1 MATPRDLTL
10 LERER
15 LKQQGAL
22 TLQTLKDTSLDLDK
36 TIGTVLDF
44 YTKQGATAERRSAT
58 AMKEVSD
65 LEQLR
70 AKLNAD
76 AFTKALSTV
85 GPLVQK
91 IASGQG
97 SNQDY
102 LDFLAK
108 MKQLQLNATKAMN
121 QRDESALTRW
131 TQAATAVAQ
140 PRTAT
145 HTREIAAQAI
155 RQYKD
160 RGEYDPMLSGTVAT
174 IRSMFPN
181 GVPPADLASDWAIV
195 ESKAQE
201 RVDQLTDLGQFA
213 SSFPDA
219 AKNIGPEAQAQ
230 AVKTFIDS
238 MPAGTL
244 NEYAAKLGRLPNAGS
259 LDQPIAD
266 KQTEAQVAK
275 DKVDEFLKMDPMTI
289 ITQLRGG
296 AGEVKA
302 KENERLRVLS
312 SEKFQKWAASNGLRV
327 GSVRPATEAD
337 KGLPGY
343 IASKNVVYVAGPED
357 DRALGIATKQA
368 TMKPSQM
375 LIPRRGLETRK
386 YVEATVGGTAQPG
399 LTGFVKQATGTDGQR
414 VFFRADGS
422 AVKAD
427 GSSVEADVAAKLPYI
442 LDMTEEA
449 QAKVNE
455 KMASRVATTGG
466 GQNIRGVETAL
477 MWSDPPD
484 AVMAIETPEGKR
496 VIIRK
501 QDEKNIKVLSGGE
514 ERKNGVV
521 RSLLAKARERIARPG
536 EKELRAADEAAM
548 LKVDQA
554 REAELEAKRQAEQ
567 AAKPDRTTPAAA
579 KAAVEAAVA
588 EQPAFS
594 YKEATEP
601 TYTTPSMPTAQS
613 STATSP
619 LDLGRARQVLGLLE
633 KSRETPSTDPRVAS
647 IIRRRQG
654 LEFVARTQPEFY
666 QSEMVKLADEARK
679 TISSMS
685 GRDTELSFGGEL
697 PDKDTEF
704 LKDLANP
711 PPSVTPTSAAGQG
724 IRKDSAVNMNGGN
737 APQMPGLATGT
748 PSTAPAMP
756 APQTDAQKR
765 SAAALALRRKQLE
778 EEATPMGAGIT
789 PARLTEAQRAG
800 TTEADRK
807 LQRAYTRSYQDW
819 AAQQRE

>member
-1 MATPRDLTL
+1 MATPSDLTS

-15 LKQQGAL
+15 LRQEGARL
-22 TLQTLKDTSLDLDK
+22 LQSQKDTSLDIDK

-76 AFTKALSTV
+76 SFTKALGSV
-85 GPLVQK
+85 GSLVQQAMRGA
-91 IASGQG
+91 ITPRDQ
-97 SNQDY
+97 QD
-102 LDFLAK
+102 LIIKLK
-108 MKQLQLNATKAMN
+108 ELQLAST
-121 QRDESALTRW
+121 RALT
-131 TQAATAVAQ
+131 QVDNAALQRYTTLAQAVAGPQ
-140 PRTAT
+140 TDSATLTA
-145 HTREIAAQAI
+145 EVYKQAV
-155 RQYKD
+155 RDLKANGQYN
-160 RGEYDPMLSGTVAT
+160 PSLTGTVKA
-174 IRSMFPN
+174 IEAMGP
-181 GVPPADLASDWAIV
+181 VPAELASDWSQI
-195 ESKAQE
+195 KAMSDE
-201 RVDQLTDLGQFA
+201 RTNLINDINAFA
-213 SSFPDA
+213 SQVPD
-219 AKNIGPEAQAQ
+219 NVGTMSPQAQ
-230 AVKTFIDS
+230 AAEATKFIAS
-238 MPAGTL
+238 MDPTAI
-244 NEYAAKLGRLPNAGS
+244 NEFSAKLGRLPNAGS

-266 KQTEAQVAK
+266 KQAEAQVAK
-275 DKVDEFLKMDPMTI
+275 DKVDEFLKMDPMAI

-327 GSVRPATEAD
+327 GTVRPATEAD

-386 YVEATVGGTAQPG
+386 YVEATVGGEPKAG
-399 LTGFVKQATGTDGQR
+399 LTNFVKYADDKQGR
-414 VFFRADGS
+414 IVIRPDGS
-422 AVKAD
+422 AIRDD
-427 GSSVEADVAAKLPYI
+427 GSSVNAAYLNTLQVKDIPP
-442 LDMTEEA
+442 D
-449 QAKVNE
+449 QVAKVNE
-455 KMASRVATTGG
+455 AMAGVVETTGG
-466 GQNIRGVETAL
+466 GQKVRGVETAL

-501 QDEKNIKVLSGGE
+501 QDEKNINVLSGGE

-521 RSLLAKARERIARPG
+521 RSLLAKARERIARPS

-548 LKVDQA
+548 LEVDKA
-554 REAELEAKRQAEQ
+554 REAELETKRQAEQ
-567 AAKPDRTTPAAA
+567 AAKPERMQPAEA
-579 KAAVEAAVA
+579 KAAVETAVA
-588 EQPAFS
+588 EQP
-594 YKEATEP
+594 TEIK
-601 TYTTPSMPTAQS
+601 TPEGTQTFGDVSGA
-613 STATSP
+613 
-619 LDLGRARQVLGLLE
+619 LDAARARQLIQRVQENPDLALAPGVSDLLE
-633 KSRETPSTDPRVAS
+633 KKISFVDRLEKVNPALYQQEITKLGQEANKILMGRTTGEVLSLGREMPKPA
-647 IIRRRQG
+647 
-654 LEFVARTQPEFY
+654 P
-666 QSEMVKLADEARK
+666 
-679 TISSMS
+679 
-685 GRDTELSFGGEL
+685 
-697 PDKDTEF
+697 
-704 LKDLANP
+704 
-711 PPSVTPTSAAGQG
+711 VTPTTEAGKG
-724 IRKDSAVNMNGGN
+724 VREASSVNMTGGN
-737 APQMPGLATGT
+737 APQMPGVSTGT

-756 APQTDAQKR
+756 AQQTDAQKR

-778 EEATPMGAGIT
+778 AEATPMGAGIT

>member
-1 MATPRDLTL
+1 MATPSDLTS

-15 LKQQGAL
+15 LRQEGARL
-22 TLQTLKDTSLDLDK
+22 LQAQKDTSLDIDK

-97 SNQDY
+97 SNKDY

-108 MKQLQLNATKAMN
+108 MKELQYKATNAMN
-121 QRDESALTRW
+121 QRDEGALTRW

-140 PRTAT
+140 PGTPT

-160 RGEYDPMLSGTVAT
+160 RGEYDPMLSGTVST

-181 GVPPADLASDWAIV
+181 GVPPADLASEWAIV
-195 ESKAQE
+195 EAKAQQ

-213 SSFPDA
+213 SSFPDVA
-219 AKNIGPEAQAQ
+219 TNLGPAAQAQ

-266 KQTEAQVAK
+266 KQAEAQVAK
-275 DKVDEFLKMDPMTI
+275 DKVDEFLKMDPMAI

-312 SEKFQKWAASNGLRV
+312 SEKFQRWAASNGLRV
-327 GSVRPATEAD
+327 GTVRPATEAD

-386 YVEATVGGTAQPG
+386 YVEATVGGEPKAG
-399 LTGFVKQATGTDGQR
+399 LAGFTKVAIDQNTQKA
-414 VFFRADGS
+414 VFIRPDGS
-422 AVKAD
+422 AVHED
-427 GSSVEADVAAKLPYI
+427 GAAYDAELAATLPAKP
-442 LDMTEEA
+442 LTEEEA
-449 QAKVNE
+449 KKVNAD
-455 KMASRVATTGG
+455 MAGVLTTTGG
-466 GQNIRGVETAL
+466 GQKVRGVETAL

-501 QDEKNIKVLSGGE
+501 QDEKNINVLSGGE
-514 ERKNGVV
+514 ERKQGVV

-548 LKVDQA
+548 LEVDKA
-554 REAELEAKRQAEQ
+554 REAELETQRQAEQ
-567 AAKPDRTTPAAA
+567 AAKPDRMQPAAA

-588 EQPAFS
+588 EQP
-594 YKEATEP
+594 TEIK
-601 TYTTPSMPTAQS
+601 TPEGTQ
-613 STATSP
+613 T
-619 LDLGRARQVLGLLE
+619 LGDVSGALGAARARQLIQRVQENPDLAMAPGVSDLLDKKISFVDRLE
-633 KSRETPSTDPRVAS
+633 KVNPALYQQEITKLGQEANKILMGRTTGEVLSLGREMPKPA
-647 IIRRRQG
+647 
-654 LEFVARTQPEFY
+654 P
-666 QSEMVKLADEARK
+666 
-679 TISSMS
+679 
-685 GRDTELSFGGEL
+685 
-697 PDKDTEF
+697 
-704 LKDLANP
+704 
-711 PPSVTPTSAAGQG
+711 VTPTTEAGKG
-724 IRKDSAVNMNGGN
+724 VREASSVNMTGGN
-737 APQMPGLATGT
+737 APQMPGVSTGT

-778 EEATPMGAGIT
+778 AEATPMGAGIT

>member
-1 MATPRDLTL
+1 MATPSDLTS

-15 LKQQGAL
+15 LRQEGARL
-22 TLQTLKDTSLDLDK
+22 LQAQKDTSLDIDK

-108 MKQLQLNATKAMN
+108 MKQLQLNATTAMN
-121 QRDESALTRW
+121 QNDESALTRW

-140 PRTAT
+140 PGTAA

-181 GVPPADLASDWAIV
+181 GVPPADLASEWSIV
-195 ESKAQE
+195 EAKAQQ

-213 SSFPDA
+213 SSFPDV

-259 LDQPIAD
+259 LNQPIAD

-386 YVEATVGGTAQPG
+386 YVEATVGGEPKAG
-399 LTGFVKQATGTDGQR
+399 LTGFTKVAIDQNTQKA
-414 VFFRADGS
+414 VFIRPDGS
-422 AVKAD
+422 AVHED
-427 GSSVEADVAAKLPYI
+427 GAAYDAGLAATLTSKPL
-442 LDMTEEA
+442 TEEE
-449 QAKVNE
+449 AKRVNAD
-455 KMASRVATTGG
+455 MAKTLTTTGG
-466 GQNIRGVETAL
+466 GQKIRGVETAL

-501 QDEKNIKVLSGGE
+501 QDEKNINVLSGGE

-548 LKVDQA
+548 LKGDQA
-554 REAELEAKRQAEQ
+554 REAELETKRQAEQ
-567 AAKPDRTTPAAA
+567 AAKPDRMQPAAA

-588 EQPAFS
+588 EQP
-594 YKEATEP
+594 TEIK
-601 TYTTPSMPTAQS
+601 TPEGTQTFGDVSGS
-613 STATSP
+613 
-619 LDLGRARQVLGLLE
+619 LGAARARQLIQRVQENPDLAMTPGVSDLLDKKISFVDRLE
-633 KSRETPSTDPRVAS
+633 KVNPALYQQEITKLGQDANKILMGRTTGEVSTLGREMPKPA
-647 IIRRRQG
+647 
-654 LEFVARTQPEFY
+654 P
-666 QSEMVKLADEARK
+666 
-679 TISSMS
+679 
-685 GRDTELSFGGEL
+685 
-697 PDKDTEF
+697 
-704 LKDLANP
+704 
-711 PPSVTPTSAAGQG
+711 VTPTSTAGQG
-724 IRKDSAVNMNGGN
+724 IREDSAVNMNGGN
-737 APQMPGLATGT
+737 APQVPGVAKGT
-748 PSTAPAMP
+748 PSTAPAVP
-756 APQTDAQKR
+756 PTIDQRKV
-765 SAAALALRRKQLE
+765 AALRDARR
-778 EEATPMGAGIT
+778 
-789 PARLTEAQRAG
+789 
-800 TTEADRK
+800 
-807 LQRAYTRSYQDW
+807 LQR
-819 AAQQRE
+819 

>member
-1 MATPRDLTL
+1 MATPRDLTA

-15 LKQQGAL
+15 LRQEGARL
-22 TLQTLKDTSLDLDK
+22 LQTQKDTSLDIDK
-36 TIGTVLDF
+36 AVATVLDF
-44 YTKQGATAERRSAT
+44 YTKQGATAERRAAT
-58 AMKEVSD
+58 AMREVSD

-76 AFTKALSTV
+76 AFTKAMSTV

-108 MKQLQLNATKAMN
+108 MKELQLNATKAMN
-121 QRDESALTRW
+121 QNDESALTRW

-140 PRTAT
+140 PGTAA

-181 GVPPADLASDWAIV
+181 GVPPADLASEWAIV
-195 ESKAQE
+195 EAKAQQ

-213 SSFPDA
+213 SSFPDVA
-219 AKNIGPEAQAQ
+219 TNLGPAAQAQ

-244 NEYAAKLGRLPNAGS
+244 NEYAAKLGRLPTAGS

-266 KQTEAQVAK
+266 KQAEAQVAK

-302 KENERLRVLS
+302 REDERLRVLS
-312 SEKFQKWAASNGLRV
+312 SEKFQRWAASNGLRV

-337 KGLPGY
+337 KDNPGY
-343 IASKNVVYVAGPED
+343 IASRNVVYVAGPED

-368 TMKPSQM
+368 TMTPSQM
-375 LIPRRGLETRK
+375 LIPRRGLTTRK
-386 YVEATVGGTAQPG
+386 YVEATVGGEPRAG
-399 LTGFVKQATGTDGQR
+399 LTGFTKVAFDDQAKKA
-414 VFFRADGS
+414 VFIRPDGS
-422 AVKAD
+422 AVDED
-427 GSSVEADVAAKLPYI
+427 GASYDTELAAKLTSKP
-442 LDMTEEA
+442 LTEDEA
-449 QAKVNE
+449 KKVNTD
-455 KMASRVATTGG
+455 MAGILTTTGG
-466 GQNIRGVETAL
+466 GQKVRGVETAL

-501 QDEKNIKVLSGGE
+501 QDEKNINVLSGGE
-514 ERKNGVV
+514 ERKQGVV

-548 LKVDQA
+548 LEVDKA
-554 REAELEAKRQAEQ
+554 REAELETQRQAEQ
-567 AAKPDRTTPAAA
+567 AAKPDRMKPAEA
-579 KAAVEAAVA
+579 KAAVETAVEEAPVPRKEAPETMTTGDIGRAKALVGLGEKAGADIELQRLARRARGAEAYTTSDPNLYRSTMLQLGQEAEDFLRKRRIPYDTALVA
-588 EQPAFS
+588 EGA
-594 YKEATEP
+594 EP
-601 TYTTPSMPTAQS
+601 
-613 STATSP
+613 
-619 LDLGRARQVLGLLE
+619 
-633 KSRETPSTDPRVAS
+633 
-647 IIRRRQG
+647 
-654 LEFVARTQPEFY
+654 
-666 QSEMVKLADEARK
+666 
-679 TISSMS
+679 
-685 GRDTELSFGGEL
+685 

-711 PPSVTPTSAAGQG
+711 PPSVTPTSTVGKEVREA
-724 IRKDSAVNMNGGN
+724 SSVNMTGGN
-737 APQMPGLATGT
+737 APQMPSVSKGT

-778 EEATPMGAGIT
+778 TEATPMGADIMPSRL
-789 PARLTEAQRAG
+789 PAEQRAG
-800 TTEADRK
+800 TTEADR
-807 LQRAYTRSYQDW
+807 LRQRAYTRSYQDW
-819 AAQQRE
+819 AAQQTE

>member
-1 MATPRDLTL
+1 MATPSDLTS

-15 LKQQGAL
+15 LRQEGARL
-22 TLQTLKDTSLDLDK
+22 LQAQKDTSLDIDK

-108 MKQLQLNATKAMN
+108 MKELQLNATKAMN
-121 QRDESALTRW
+121 QNDESALTRW

-140 PRTAT
+140 PGTPA

-181 GVPPADLASDWAIV
+181 GVPPADLASEWSIV
-195 ESKAQE
+195 EAKAQQ

-213 SSFPDA
+213 SSFPDVA
-219 AKNIGPEAQAQ
+219 TNLGPAAQAQ

-244 NEYAAKLGRLPNAGS
+244 NEYAAKIGRLPNAGS

-266 KQTEAQVAK
+266 KQAEAQVAK

-312 SEKFQKWAASNGLRV
+312 SEKFQRWAASNGLRV
-327 GSVRPATEAD
+327 GTVRPATEAD

-386 YVEATVGGTAQPG
+386 YVEATVGGEPKAG
-399 LTGFVKQATGTDGQR
+399 LTNFVKYADDKQGR
-414 VFFRADGS
+414 IVIRPDGS
-422 AVKAD
+422 AIRDD
-427 GSSVEADVAAKLPYI
+427 GSSVDATYLNTLQVKDIPPEQV
-442 LDMTEEA
+442 
-449 QAKVNE
+449 AKVNE
-455 KMASRVATTGG
+455 AMAGVVETTGG
-466 GQNIRGVETAL
+466 GQKVRGVETAL

-501 QDEKNIKVLSGGE
+501 QDEKNINVLSGGE
-514 ERKNGVV
+514 ERKQGVV

-548 LKVDQA
+548 LEVDKA
-554 REAELEAKRQAEQ
+554 REAELETQRQAEQ
-567 AAKPDRTTPAAA
+567 AAKPDRMQPAAT
-579 KAAVEAAVA
+579 KAAVETAVA
-588 EQPAFS
+588 DQPAFS

-633 KSRETPSTDPRVAS
+633 KARETPTTDPRVAS

-679 TISSMS
+679 TIRSMS
-685 GRDTELSFGGEL
+685 GRDTELSFGGEP
-697 PDKDTEF
+697 PDRDTEF

-711 PPSVTPTSAAGQG
+711 PPSVTPTTEAGKG
-724 IRKDSAVNMNGGN
+724 VREASSVNMTGGN
-737 APQMPGLATGT
+737 APQMPGVATGT
-748 PSTAPAMP
+748 PSTAPAVP
-756 APQTDAQKR
+756 PTIDQRKV
-765 SAAALALRRKQLE
+765 AALRDARR
-778 EEATPMGAGIT
+778 
-789 PARLTEAQRAG
+789 
-800 TTEADRK
+800 
-807 LQRAYTRSYQDW
+807 LQRQQYEKEMSTLGGGSTR
-819 AAQQRE
+819 

>member
-1 MATPRDLTL
+1 MATPSELTA

-15 LKQQGAL
+15 LRQEGARL
-22 TLQTLKDTSLDLDK
+22 LQTQKDTSLDIDK
-36 TIGTVLDF
+36 AIATVLDF
-44 YTKQGATAERRSAT
+44 YTKQGATAERRAAT

-108 MKQLQLNATKAMN
+108 MKELQLNATKAMN
-121 QRDESALTRW
+121 QNDESALTRW

-140 PRTAT
+140 PGTAA

-181 GVPPADLASDWAIV
+181 GVPPADLASEWAIV
-195 ESKAQE
+195 EAKAQQ

-213 SSFPDA
+213 SSFPDVA
-219 AKNIGPEAQAQ
+219 TNLGPAAQAQ

-244 NEYAAKLGRLPNAGS
+244 NEYAAKLGRLPTAGS

-266 KQTEAQVAK
+266 KQAEAQVAK

-312 SEKFQKWAASNGLRV
+312 SEKFQRWAASNGLRV
-327 GSVRPATEAD
+327 GTVRPATEAD
-337 KGLPGY
+337 KDNPGY
-343 IASKNVVYVAGPED
+343 IASRNVVYVAGPED

-368 TMKPSQM
+368 TMTPSQM
-375 LIPRRGLETRK
+375 LIPRRGLTTRK
-386 YVEATVGGTAQPG
+386 YVEATVGGEPRAG
-399 LTGFVKQATGTDGQR
+399 LTNFVKYADDKQGR
-414 VFFRADGS
+414 IVIRPDGS
-422 AVKAD
+422 AIRDD
-427 GSSVEADVAAKLPYI
+427 GSSVDAAYLNTLQVKDIPP
-442 LDMTEEA
+442 D
-449 QAKVNE
+449 QVAKVNE
-455 KMASRVATTGG
+455 AMAGVVETTGG
-466 GQNIRGVETAL
+466 GQKVRGVETAL

-501 QDEKNIKVLSGGE
+501 QDEKNINVLSGGE
-514 ERKNGVV
+514 ERKQGVV
-521 RSLLAKARERIARPG
+521 RSLLAKARERIARPR

-548 LKVDQA
+548 LEVDKA

-567 AAKPDRTTPAAA
+567 AAKPERMQPAEA
-579 KAAVEAAVA
+579 KAAVETAVA
-588 EQPAFS
+588 EQP
-594 YKEATEP
+594 TEIK
-601 TYTTPSMPTAQS
+601 TPEGTQTFGDVSGA
-613 STATSP
+613 
-619 LDLGRARQVLGLLE
+619 LGAARARQLIQRVQENPDLALTPGVSDLLE
-633 KSRETPSTDPRVAS
+633 KKISFVDRLEKVNPALYQQEITKLGQEANKILMGRTTGEVLSLGREMPKPA
-647 IIRRRQG
+647 
-654 LEFVARTQPEFY
+654 P
-666 QSEMVKLADEARK
+666 
-679 TISSMS
+679 
-685 GRDTELSFGGEL
+685 
-697 PDKDTEF
+697 
-704 LKDLANP
+704 
-711 PPSVTPTSAAGQG
+711 VTPTTEAGKEV
-724 IRKDSAVNMNGGN
+724 REASSVNMTGGN
-737 APQMPGLATGT
+737 APQMPGVSKGT
-748 PSTAPAMP
+748 PSTAPAVPM
-756 APQTDAQKR
+756 TDNQRKV
-765 SAAALALRRKQLE
+765 AALRDARFQRQQYEKE
-778 EEATPMGAGIT
+778 MATLGGGSV
-789 PARLTEAQRAG
+789 R
-800 TTEADRK
+800 
-807 LQRAYTRSYQDW
+807 
-819 AAQQRE
+819 

>member
-1 MATPRDLTL
+1 MATPSDLTS

-15 LKQQGAL
+15 LRQEGSRL
-22 TLQTLKDTSLDLDK
+22 LQAQKDTSLDIDK

-76 AFTKALSTV
+76 AYTKALGSV
-85 GPLVQK
+85 GTLVQQAMRGA
-91 IASGQG
+91 ITPRDQ
-97 SNQDY
+97 QD
-102 LDFLAK
+102 LIIKLK
-108 MKQLQLNATKAMN
+108 ELQLASTKALTQVDN
-121 QRDESALTRW
+121 AAIQRYTMLAQGVAGPQADSATFTAEVYKQAVRDLKANGQYNPSLT
-131 TQAATAVAQ
+131 
-140 PRTAT
+140 
-145 HTREIAAQAI
+145 
-155 RQYKD
+155 
-160 RGEYDPMLSGTVAT
+160 GTVKA
-174 IRSMFPN
+174 IEAM
-181 GVPPADLASDWAIV
+181 GQVPAELASDWSQI
-195 ESKAQE
+195 KAMSDE
-201 RVDQLTDLGQFA
+201 RTNLISGINAFA
-213 SSFPDA
+213 SQVPD
-219 AKNIGPEAQAQ
+219 NVGTMSPQAQ
-230 AVKTFIDS
+230 AAEATKFINS
-238 MPAGTL
+238 MDPTAIS
-244 NEYAAKLGRLPNAGS
+244 EFAAKLGRLPNAGS

-327 GSVRPATEAD
+327 GNVRPATEAD

-386 YVEATVGGTAQPG
+386 YVEATVGGEPKAG
-399 LTGFVKQATGTDGQR
+399 LTGFTKVAIDAKSGAAVFIRPDGAA
-414 VFFRADGS
+414 VTEDGAS
-422 AVKAD
+422 YDTVL
-427 GSSVEADVAAKLPYI
+427 AAKLPSKP
-442 LDMTEEA
+442 LTDEEA
-449 QAKVNE
+449 KQVNADMAKTLT
-455 KMASRVATTGG
+455 TTGG
-466 GQNIRGVETAL
+466 GQKIRGVETAL

-501 QDEKNIKVLSGGE
+501 QDEKNINVLSGGE

-554 REAELEAKRQAEQ
+554 REAELETKRQAEQ
-567 AAKPDRTTPAAA
+567 AAKPDRMQPAAA

-588 EQPAFS
+588 EQP
-594 YKEATEP
+594 TEIK
-601 TYTTPSMPTAQS
+601 TPEGTQTFGDVSGS
-613 STATSP
+613 
-619 LDLGRARQVLGLLE
+619 LGAARARQLIQLVQE
-633 KSRETPSTDPRVAS
+633 NP
-647 IIRRRQG
+647 
-654 LEFVARTQPEFY
+654 
-666 QSEMVKLADEARK
+666 
-679 TISSMS
+679 
-685 GRDTELSFGGEL
+685 
-697 PDKDTEF
+697 
-704 LKDLANP
+704 DLAMTSGVSDLLDKKISFVDRLQKINP
-711 PPSVTPTSAAGQG
+711 ALYQQEITKLGQDANKILMGRTTGEVSTLGREMPKPTPVTPTSAAGQG
-724 IRKDSAVNMNGGN
+724 IREDSAVNMNGGN
-737 APQMPGLATGT
+737 APQMPGVAKGT
-748 PSTAPAMP
+748 PSTAPAML

>member
-1 MATPRDLTL
+1 MATPSDLTS

-108 MKQLQLNATKAMN
+108 MKELQLNATKAMN
-121 QRDESALTRW
+121 QNDESALTRW

-140 PRTAT
+140 PGTAA

-181 GVPPADLASDWAIV
+181 GTPPADLVSEWAIV
-195 ESKAQE
+195 EAKAQQ

-213 SSFPDA
+213 SSFPDVA
-219 AKNIGPEAQAQ
+219 TNLGPEAQAQ

-238 MPAGTL
+238 LPAGTL

-266 KQTEAQVAK
+266 KQAEAQVAK
-275 DKVDEFLKMDPMTI
+275 DKVDEFLKMDPMAI

-302 KENERLRVLS
+302 REDERLRVLS
-312 SEKFQKWAASNGLRV
+312 SEKFQRWAASNGLRV

-386 YVEATVGGTAQPG
+386 YVEATVGGEPKAG
-399 LTGFVKQATGTDGQR
+399 LTGFTKVAIDQNTQKA
-414 VFFRADGS
+414 VFIRPDGS
-422 AVKAD
+422 AVHED
-427 GSSVEADVAAKLPYI
+427 GAAYDAGLAATLTSKPL
-442 LDMTEEA
+442 TEEEA
-449 QAKVNE
+449 KKVNAD
-455 KMASRVATTGG
+455 MAGILTTTGG
-466 GQNIRGVETAL
+466 GQKVRGVETAL

-501 QDEKNIKVLSGGE
+501 QDEKNINVLSGGE
-514 ERKNGVV
+514 ERKQGVV

-548 LKVDQA
+548 LEVDKA
-554 REAELEAKRQAEQ
+554 REAELETKRQAEQ
-567 AAKPDRTTPAAA
+567 AAKPDRMKPAEA
-579 KAAVEAAVA
+579 KAAVETAVA

-633 KSRETPSTDPRVAS
+633 KARETPTTDPQVAS

-685 GRDTELSFGGEL
+685 GRDTELSFGDEF
-697 PDKDTEF
+697 PDRDTEF

-711 PPSVTPTSAAGQG
+711 PPSVTPTTEAGKG
-724 IRKDSAVNMNGGN
+724 VREASSVNMTGGN
-737 APQMPGLATGT
+737 APQMPGVATGT
-748 PSTAPAMP
+748 PSTAPAVP
-756 APQTDAQKR
+756 PTIDQRKV
-765 SAAALALRRKQLE
+765 AALRDARR
-778 EEATPMGAGIT
+778 
-789 PARLTEAQRAG
+789 
-800 TTEADRK
+800 
-807 LQRAYTRSYQDW
+807 LQRQQYEKEMATLGGGSTR
-819 AAQQRE
+819 

>member
-1 MATPRDLTL
+1 MATPSDLTS

-36 TIGTVLDF
+36 TIAAVFDV
-44 YTKQGATAERRSAT
+44 KIEQGKTAERRAAT

-108 MKQLQLNATKAMN
+108 MKELQLNATKAMN
-121 QRDESALTRW
+121 QNDESALTRW

-140 PRTAT
+140 PGTAA

-181 GVPPADLASDWAIV
+181 GTPPADLVSEWAIV
-195 ESKAQE
+195 EAKAQQ
-201 RVDQLTDLGQFA
+201 RVDQLMGLGKFA
-213 SSFPDA
+213 SSFPDVA
-219 AKNIGPEAQAQ
+219 TNLGPEAQAQ

-238 MPAGTL
+238 LPAGTL

-266 KQTEAQVAK
+266 KQAEAQVAK
-275 DKVDEFLKMDPMTI
+275 DKVDEFLKMDPIAI
-289 ITQLRGG
+289 INQLRGG

-302 KENERLRVLS
+302 REDERLRVLS

-327 GSVRPATEAD
+327 GTVRPATEAD
-337 KGLPGY
+337 KDLPGY

-386 YVEATVGGTAQPG
+386 YVEATVGGEPKAG
-399 LTGFVKQATGTDGQR
+399 LTGFTKVAIDQNTQKA
-414 VFFRADGS
+414 VFIRPDGS
-422 AVKAD
+422 AVHED
-427 GSSVEADVAAKLPYI
+427 GAAYDTELAAKLTSKP
-442 LDMTEEA
+442 LTEDEA
-449 QAKVNE
+449 KKVNAD
-455 KMASRVATTGG
+455 MASILTTTGG
-466 GQNIRGVETAL
+466 GQKVRGVETAL

-501 QDEKNIKVLSGGE
+501 QDEKNINVLSGGE
-514 ERKNGVV
+514 ERKQGVV

-567 AAKPDRTTPAAA
+567 AAKPDRMQPAAA
-579 KAAVEAAVA
+579 KAAVEAAMTEEPIARKETAKPKTPGYTAEDLSADVGRAKALVGLGEKAGADIELQRLARRARGAEAYTTSDPNLYRSTMLQLGQEAEDFLRKRRIPYDTALVA
-588 EQPAFS
+588 EGA
-594 YKEATEP
+594 EP
-601 TYTTPSMPTAQS
+601 
-613 STATSP
+613 
-619 LDLGRARQVLGLLE
+619 
-633 KSRETPSTDPRVAS
+633 
-647 IIRRRQG
+647 
-654 LEFVARTQPEFY
+654 
-666 QSEMVKLADEARK
+666 
-679 TISSMS
+679 
-685 GRDTELSFGGEL
+685 

-711 PPSVTPTSAAGQG
+711 PPSVTPTTEAGKKV
-724 IRKDSAVNMNGGN
+724 REASSVNMTGGN
-737 APQMPGLATGT
+737 APQMPGVSTGT
-748 PSTAPAMP
+748 PSTAPTMP

-778 EEATPMGAGIT
+778 AEATPMGAGIT